1 MVETQS
7 TCEGV
12 VDLDIMDDLTPAQ
25 VEMQEAIAAAMFG
38 GGSRGGSEGGS
49 GGGRA
54 DGHRVH
60 ASMVKMK
67 ESWKRE
73 SESVERYVVHLSY
86 LSQISLVQ
94 KRESGSAERYVVHAR
109 ATPVSGNGWPRC
121 ACLLVDG

>member
-12 VDLDIMDDLTPAQ
+12 ADLEIMDDLTPAQ

-73 SESVERYVVHLSY
+73 SES
-86 LSQISLVQ
+86 
-94 KRESGSAERYVVHAR
+94 AERYGVHAR
-109 ATPVSGNGWPRC
+109 AIPACGSWWPRC